1 MKKKG
6 LGIIITVA
14 LMAGILSGCGE
25 QKEVTENVVLLE
37 LAATSDYTAATV
49 KKTTE
54 RYASENGLLYKSHP
68 LKSSTTEEVEAEVK
82 LAAEAGADVIVC
94 SGTAFEIPIYQLQGQ
109 YKNMKFIIVDGAPRK
124 EEGKKFSVRK
134 NTEAIMYAEEQG
146 GFLAGYAA
154 VKDGYKE
161 LGFIGGIPDENVVC
175 YGSGFVQGANYAAEE
190 MGLDKDKISVRFTYL
205 GTNEMSPALME
216 MAGQWYDDGVEVIF
230 ASGGTIGTAIMKA
243 AEQKGGK
250 VIGVDCDQSSESDS
264 VIVSVVKQID
274 NALYGTLASVYNDEF
289 KGKKAE
295 EMNVAD
301 GGIALSMEKAKF
313 NSFTQQDYA
322 TIIDKMSGKDLK
334 ISKDEAKT
342 LQEKKDG
349 FTSITLNI
357 E

>member
-6 LGIIITVA
+6 LSIIIITA
-14 LMAGILSGCGE
+14 LLLGILSGCGAK
-25 QKEVTENVVLLE
+25 KEVTENIALLD
-37 LAATSDYTAATV
+37 LASSNDYTAVAV
-49 KKTTE
+49 RKTAE
-54 RYASENGLLYKSHP
+54 RYASENGLIYKSHP
-68 LKSSTTEEVEAEVK
+68 VKSNSVEDVEVEVK
-82 LAAEAGADVIVC
+82 LAAEAGADVIIC

-109 YKNMKFIIVDGAPRK
+109 YKDVKFITVDGAPRK
-124 EEGKKFSVRK
+124 EEGKKFKVRK
-134 NTEAIMYAEEQG
+134 NTEAIIYTEEQG

-154 VKDGYKE
+154 VKDGYKN
-161 LGFIGGIPDENVVC
+161 LGFIGGIPDENVVR

-190 MGLDKDKISVRFTYL
+190 MGLDKDKIIVRYTYL
-205 GTNEMSPALME
+205 GTNEMSPVLME
-216 MAGQWYDDGVEVIF
+216 MAGQWYADGVEIVF

-250 VIGVDCDQSSESDS
+250 VIGVDCDQSGESDS

-274 NALYGTLASVYNDEF
+274 NTLYGTLASIYSDEF
-289 KGKKAE
+289 KGKKAD

-334 ISKDEAKT
+334 ISGDEVKT
-342 LQEKKDG
+342 LQEKKEG
-349 FTSITLNI
+349 FANITLNI

>member
-6 LGIIITVA
+6 YAVIIIAAMMLGII
-14 LMAGILSGCGE
+14 SGCGAK
-25 QKEVTENVVLLE
+25 KEVTENVALLE
-37 LAATSDYTAATV
+37 YTATNDYTATVV

-54 RYASENGLLYKSHP
+54 RYTVENGLLFKSHP
-68 LKSSTTEEVEAEVK
+68 VKSNTLEDVEVEVK
-82 LAAEAGADVIVC
+82 LAAEAGANVIVC
-94 SGTAFEIPIYQLQGQ
+94 SGTAFEIPIYKLQGQ
-109 YKNMKFIIVDGAPRK
+109 YKDVKFITVDGAPRK
-124 EEGKKFSVRK
+124 EEGKKFKVRK
-134 NTEAIMYAEEQG
+134 NTAAVIYAEEQG

-154 VKDGYKE
+154 VKEGYMQ
-161 LGFIGGIPDENVVC
+161 LGFIGGVPDENVVR

-190 MGLDKDKISVRFTYL
+190 MGLDKEKIIVRFTYL

-243 AEQKGGK
+243 AEQKGKK
-250 VIGVDCDQSSESDS
+250 VIGVDCDQSNESDS

-274 NALYGTLASVYNDEF
+274 SALYGTLASVYGDEF

-295 EMNVAD
+295 DMNVAD
-301 GGIALSMEKAKF
+301 GGIALSMERAKF
-313 NSFTQQDYA
+313 NNFTQQDYA

-334 ISKDEAKT
+334 ISIDEAKA
-342 LQEKKDG
+342 LKEKQDG
-349 FTSITLNI
+349 LANITLSI